1 MKNFFYNYKRLFD
14 LISNSKILFEKPKKK
29 KFLIID
35 GRNKELLF
43 KYLKKE
49 DCNILYTRG
58 EFFNLYIAFKSL
70 LNFNYSNIHLDYIN
84 QYIRSCDP
92 KVCIT
97 LNHPKIYFYKLKK
110 FHKNLIT
117 IAFQNGHTHLS
128 DRDKFFRE
136 LKKKSGDVLK
146 ADYIFV
152 QNKFFLNNL
161 FKKYIKSKY
170 ISFGSFKNNYYLR
183 KKNKFSKL
191 KKKIIFISQFRMP
204 ENLKKIGYEYKK
216 FYCTEYRILPKLYN
230 FAKMNNYS
238 FEILGSEWSF
248 ETEKKFYS
256 KILINKNWKFHKRTT
271 KNLSYFKTDEAD
283 ISVFVN
289 SNLGF
294 ESLARGNKSVSF
306 NFKNEINPMY
316 YNFGFDFLNK
326 SGKFWTNEDSNK
338 EFLRLM
344 NYAKKV
350 SIKRWNKDN
359 MSLIKKIMENDPDN
373 KKFQNIL
380 SKIRN

>member
-1 MKNFFYNYKRLFD
+1 MKKFFFNFKRLFV
-14 LISNSKILFEKPKKK
+14 LILNSKILFKRPKRK

-35 GRNKELLF
+35 GRNKKLLF
-43 KYLKKE
+43 RYLKKE

-58 EFFNLYIAFKSL
+58 EFFNLYIALKCL
-70 LNFNYSNIHLDYIN
+70 LNFNYLNIHLDYIN
-84 QYIRSCDP
+84 EYIKSCDP

-128 DRDKFFRE
+128 KRDKFFKE
-136 LKKKSGDVLK
+136 LNKEYKSGLK

-152 QNKFFLNNL
+152 QNNFFLNKL
-161 FKKYIKSKY
+161 FKKYIQSKY
-170 ISFGSFKNNYYLR
+170 ISFGSFKNNYYFKK
-183 KKNKFSKL
+183 KKNKSQ
-191 KKKIIFISQFRMP
+191 KKIIFISQFRMP
-204 ENLKKIGYEYKK
+204 ENLKKIGYEYKQ
-216 FYCTEYRILPKLYN
+216 FYCTEYKILPKLYK

-238 FEILGSEWSF
+238 FEILGSEWSYQ
-248 ETEKKFYS
+248 TEKNFYS
-256 KILINKNWKFHKRTT
+256 KILVNKKWKFHRRTE
-271 KNLSYFKTDEAD
+271 KNLSYFKTDKAD

-294 ESLARGNKSVSF
+294 ESLARGNKTISF
-306 NFKNEINPMY
+306 NFKSQINQMY

-326 SGKFWTNEDSNK
+326 SGKFWTNEDSDK

-344 NYAKKV
+344 NYSKKV

-359 MSLIKKIMENDPDN
+359 MSLIKKIMQNDPNN

-380 SKIRN
+380 SKI